1 MKKGYCL
8 ALSLGLSVVAL
19 PASAA
24 LPEVGDLSFVAV
36 NAGEDGFA
44 LASFVDLAAGTQLFV
59 TDKSWN
65 GLALGAGGAFDSG
78 EGLLSWTLSS
88 ALPAGGVV
96 RFSAVDSAA
105 NVAVS
110 HGTVSRSGSF
120 SLAQTN
126 ESLMLYRDDG
136 FGGVLP
142 LAALGYGTSFASE
155 IAGSGLEMKAVALSG
170 TVKFAEYTGDRSSAG
185 GFAGYAE
192 SVGDPSQWTKLS
204 SGDVSLMAPNLTA
217 FTVMA
222 PVPEPE
228 TYAML
233 LAGLGVV
240 SAVARRRKRMG

>member
-1 MKKGYCL
+1 MKNGYL
-8 ALSLGLSVVAL
+8 MAFSVGLSMVAI

-24 LPEVGDLSFVAV
+24 VPGVGDLSFVAI
-36 NAGEDGFA
+36 NASEDGFA
-44 LASFVDLAAGTQLFV
+44 LASFVDLIAGTQLFV

-65 GLALGAGGAFDSG
+65 GLTVGAGGAFDSG
-78 EGLLSWTLSS
+78 EGVLSWTLSS
-88 ALPAGGVV
+88 ALSAGSVV

-126 ESLMLYRDDG
+126 ESVMLYRDDG
-136 FGGVLP
+136 VGGVLP

-155 IAGSGLEMKAVALSG
+155 IAGSGLEAKAIALGG

-185 GFAGYAE
+185 GFGGYAE
-192 SVGDPSQWTKLS
+192 SVGDPSQWAKLS

-240 SAVARRRKRMG
+240 SAVARRRKHVG

>member
-1 MKKGYCL
+1 MNKGYCL
-8 ALSLGLSVVAL
+8 ALSIGLSV
-19 PASAA
+19 AA
-24 LPEVGDLSFVAV
+24 LPVSAGVPGVGELSFVAI
-36 NAGEDGFA
+36 NASEDGFA

-65 GLALGAGGAFDSG
+65 GLTVGAGGGFDTG
-78 EGLLSWTLSS
+78 EGVLSWTLSS
-88 ALPAGGVV
+88 AVSAGSVV
-96 RFSAVDSAA
+96 RFSAVDSGA

-142 LAALGYGTSFASE
+142 LAALGYGASFASE
-155 IAGSGLEMKAVALSG
+155 IAGSGLEAKAVALSG

-185 GFAGYAE
+185 GFGAYAE

-204 SGDVSLMAPNLTA
+204 SGDVALVTPNLTA
-217 FTVMA
+217 FSVMA

-240 SAVARRRKRMG
+240 SSVARRRKRMG